1 MKKAQLT
8 GGQTVSAVLAGF
20 FGNLFFTLGWTL
32 LGFALFGSALFALAG
47 ASLNRVVGAYVEA
60 EQLEQI
66 LTRTGGVL
74 GVVAIIVGAGAVVLI
89 AIGIV
94 LSGVIL
100 RAGKAR
106 KPWAVTWASIGISAL
121 LSLPLFLLYAA
132 LALRRDSDAGFVLVS
147 FLGTS
152 IVGILV
158 WLWMTWAR
166 RGPAVT
172 DPTVPAVDPAPEAPA
187 VTSAEA
193 PPAVE
198 APAAVAKAPAAKTP
212 AAKAPAAKAPAAK
225 APTAKTPA
233 AKTPAAKAPA
243 AKTAATKAPAKVPA
257 AKPAAKPSTDA

>member
-106 KPWAVTWASIGISAL
+106 KPWAVTWASIGISVL
-121 LSLPLFLLYAA
+121 LSLPLFLLYAT

-172 DPTVPAVDPAPEAPA
+172 DPMVPALDAALDAAPEAAA
-187 VTSAEA
+187 VTAVDA
-193 PPAVE
+193 AAVE
-198 APAAVAKAPAAKTP
+198 APGASAPAKAP

-225 APTAKTPA
+225 AP
-233 AKTPAAKAPA
+233 
-243 AKTAATKAPAKVPA
+243 AKVPA
-257 AKPAAKPSTDA
+257 AKAPTTKAPAKAPATKPAAKPSADA

>member
-32 LGFALFGSALFALAG
+32 LGFALFGSALFALVG

-60 EQLEQI
+60 EQLEQV

-106 KPWAVTWASIGISAL
+106 KPWAVTWASIGISVL
-121 LSLPLFLLYAA
+121 LSLPLFLLYAT

-172 DPTVPAVDPAPEAPA
+172 DPMVPAVDAAPEAAA
-187 VTSAEA
+187 VTAVDTA
-193 PPAVE
+193 AVE
-198 APAAVAKAPAAKTP
+198 APGASAPAP

-225 APTAKTPA
+225 AP
-233 AKTPAAKAPA
+233 AAKAPA
-243 AKTAATKAPAKVPA
+243 AKASAVKASATKATPAKAPA
-257 AKPAAKPSTDA
+257 TKPAAKPSADA

>member
-106 KPWAVTWASIGISAL
+106 KPWAVTWASIGISVL
-121 LSLPLFLLYAA
+121 LSLPLFLLYAT

-172 DPTVPAVDPAPEAPA
+172 DPMVPAVDAAPEAAA
-187 VTSAEA
+187 VTAVDA
-193 PPAVE
+193 AAVE
-198 APAAVAKAPAAKTP
+198 APGASAQAKAP

-225 APTAKTPA
+225 AP
-233 AKTPAAKAPA
+233 
-243 AKTAATKAPAKVPA
+243 AKVPA
-257 AKPAAKPSTDA
+257 AKAPTTKAPAKAPATKPAAKPSADA